1 MVVVKFIILILIFW
15 TSCQI
20 GMRIA
25 GKYVVR
31 ANNLIQMKKALKILE
46 AKITYTYDM
55 LPDLFFDISNRIK
68 GPVGNIFRNTAA
80 RMDVEFAGEAWEC
93 TIDDCDVFTEEDKD
107 ALKSLGKLLGS
118 TDVQGQINQLNM
130 VNCFLDEQIKEAIA
144 LKEKNT
150 TMYRKL
156 GVIIGLGITI
166 VLI

>member
-15 TSCQI
+15 TCSQI
-20 GMRIA
+20 GMKIA
-25 GKYVVR
+25 NKYVVR
-31 ANNLIQMKKALKILE
+31 ANNLKQMKKALKILE

-55 LPDLFFDISNRIK
+55 LPDLFFDIANRVK
-68 GPVGNIFRNTAA
+68 GPVGNIFKRTAA
-80 RMDVEFAGEAWEC
+80 RMDVEFAGEAWEYMVDEC
-93 TIDDCDVFTEEDKD
+93 NSFTKEDKD

-118 TDVQGQINQLNM
+118 TDINGQLNQLSL
-130 VNCFLDEQIKEAIA
+130 VNCFLDEQIKEATA

-166 VLI
+166 VLM